1 MNNNWEYD
9 YSELYHN
16 QNQNENAP
24 KINPVS
30 STGNG
35 SVLDEMNG
43 TAPKKHNGTG
53 KRIAAAAALVIF
65 CGAAGFGGGY
75 LGYSTA
81 RGAGGTVIHH
91 APTVQQEQA
100 GGSPAAGTAM
110 SVKDVAKRVGPS
122 VVEVTTEQV
131 TTHPIFGQFVQG
143 GAGSGVIIS
152 EDGYVITNNHVVH
165 GATQVKV
172 RLTDGSEYEAKIIGT
187 DPKTDVAVLKIEA
200 EGLTAAVIGDSD
212 QIEVGEPVIA
222 VGNPLGRLGGSVTSG
237 IVSALDR
244 AVTVGN
250 EAMHLLQMDAA
261 VSPGNSGGGLFNE
274 RGELIGVVNAKS
286 GGENTEGIGF
296 AIPVNTA
303 IRVAEELMSNGYVT
317 GRPGMGVTVIQITDP
332 QTAYSYGV
340 SQAGVYV
347 RDVAKGGAA
356 EKAGLKPGDRFV
368 SIDGTA
374 VSETGDI
381 TGKLA
386 EHEIGDTIE
395 VQVARDKQIV
405 SASIVLEELKPQ
417 QADTAEG

>member
-16 QNQNENAP
+16 QNQ
-24 KINPVS
+24 KSNPAQEEPVRS
-30 STGNG
+30 AAGG

-43 TAPKKHNGTG
+43 TPPKKHGTNG

-75 LGYSTA
+75 AGYRAA
-81 RGAGGTVIHH
+81 RGTAGTVIHH
-91 APTVQQEQA
+91 AAVQEQTE
-100 GGSPAAGTAM
+100 SEPAAPGAAL
-110 SVKDVAKRVGPS
+110 SIKDVAKRVGPS

-143 GAGSGVIIS
+143 GAGSGVILS
-152 EDGYVITNNHVVH
+152 QDGYIITNNHVVH

-172 RLTDGSEYEAKIIGT
+172 RLTDGNEYEAKIVGM
-187 DPKTDVAVLKIEA
+187 DAKTDIAVLKVEA
-200 EGLTAAVIGDSD
+200 EGLPAVVVGDSD
-212 QIEVGEPVIA
+212 GIEVGEPVIA

-244 AVTVGN
+244 TITVGN
-250 EAMHLLQMDAA
+250 EEMHLLQMDAA

-274 RGELIGVVNAKS
+274 RGELIGIVNAKS

-303 IRVAEELMSNGYVT
+303 VRVAEELMDNGYVT

-347 RDVAKGGAA
+347 RDVAEGGAA

-368 SIDGTA
+368 SVDGTA
-374 VSETGDI
+374 VSETGDV
-381 TGKLA
+381 TGALA
-386 EHEIGDTIE
+386 QHQVGDTIE
-395 VQVARDKQIV
+395 VQVARGKQIV
-405 SASIVLEELKPQ
+405 SASVVLEELKPQ
-417 QADTAEG
+417 QPAPQEG

>member
-9 YSELYHN
+9 YSELYHA
-16 QNQNENAP
+16 QNQKNDSLAQEPVNAQAQTTANEP
-24 KINPVS
+24 E
-30 STGNG
+30 NG
-35 SVLDEMNG
+35 E
-43 TAPKKHNGTG
+43 PKKKHRPNA
-53 KRIAAAAALVIF
+53 KRIAAAAALVLF

-75 LGYSTA
+75 AGYRTA
-81 RGAGGTVIHH
+81 RGTGTTVIRH
-91 APTVQQEQA
+91 AQTVQSDEGA
-100 GGSPAAGTAM
+100 APAPGSAL
-110 SVKDVAKRVGPS
+110 SVKDVAKIVGPS

-143 GAGSGVIIS
+143 GAGSGVILS
-152 EDGYVITNNHVVH
+152 QDGYIITNNHVVQ

-172 RLTDGSEYEAKIIGT
+172 RLTDGSEYEAKIVGT
-187 DPKTDVAVLKIEA
+187 DSKTDVAVLKVQA
-200 EGLTAAVIGDSD
+200 EGLTSVVVGDSD
-212 QIEVGEPVIA
+212 LMEVGEPVIA

-244 AVTVGN
+244 TITVGN
-250 EAMHLLQMDAA
+250 EEMHLLQMDAA

-274 RGELIGVVNAKS
+274 RGELIGIVNAKS
-286 GGENTEGIGF
+286 GGQNTEGIGF

-303 IRVAEELMSNGYVT
+303 VRVAQELMDNGYVT

-347 RDVAKGGAA
+347 RDVNKGGAA

-368 SIDGTA
+368 SVDGVA
-374 VSETGDI
+374 VSETGDV
-381 TGKLA
+381 TGALA
-386 EHEIGDTIE
+386 KHQVGDTID
-395 VQVARDKQIV
+395 VQVARGKQMV

-417 QADTAEG
+417 QPAQQEG